1 MGKRIDALRKRISKP
16 TYSSDGSTLTDIF
29 GFNSAENPY
38 NNEST
43 WFDLYKGE
51 PLIRGAID
59 SKANAIAGDWLIES
73 VSEAPNELE
82 KKRMKEIT
90 DWLSDPEF
98 GMHTK
103 LITMATKLQLTSVS
117 YLEIERDIK
126 KFFILNKSDVTPKWN
141 KRGTEIDHLEWAKK
155 GTNATPDIIPKHLF
169 VLGTRFES
177 DTNLW
182 MESVMETMI
191 DIGNLLFQ
199 SRKYNLDIFKAGG
212 VPSMLFNLDPSTTDK
227 EYKKFVKKI
236 KETKAGKNL
245 TARGIIKTTVIGG
258 FNKDM
263 EYKEMNNYALQAI
276 MTLLNISPI
285 MMNLLNA
292 KAGNDKQEANAFA
305 TSTHSYQNIMNDMVS
320 LAIHKIYGKLEDV
333 KSPKMA
339 DDGLVVKNEKGDI
352 QYTTTKA
359 RPLGDPYRKFRFKLR
374 KWVNPREQAAL
385 HKIYLDSTV
394 FTPNEVRAQ
403 LGFENRDGGDE
414 VLEVGMSMGNTGA
427 DQPARD
433 NTEQAEDDE
442 DATSVD

>member
-1 MGKRIDALRKRISKP
+1 MGKRINAIRKRISKP
-16 TYSSDGSTLTDIF
+16 TYASDGSVLTDLF

-73 VSEAPNELE
+73 TTEIPTDVE
-82 KKRMKEIT
+82 KKRIREIT

-98 GMHTK
+98 ALHTK
-103 LITMATKLQLTSVS
+103 LITIATKLQLTSLS
-117 YLEIERDIK
+117 YLEIERELK
-126 KFFILNKSDVTPKWN
+126 KFYILNSSDVTPKWN
-141 KRGTEIDHLEWAKK
+141 RRGTEIDHLEWKK
-155 GTNATPDIIPKHLF
+155 DGQKEPDIIPKHLF
-169 VLGTRFES
+169 VLGSRFDA

-191 DIGNLLFQ
+191 DIANLLYQ
-199 SRKYNLDIFKAGG
+199 SRKYNLDIFKSGG

-227 EYKKFVKKI
+227 EYKRFLKKI
-236 KETKAGKNL
+236 RETKAGKNL
-245 TARGIIKTTVIGG
+245 TARGIIKATVIGG

-276 MTLLNISPI
+276 MTLLNISPV

-305 TSTHSYQNIMNDMVS
+305 TSTHSYQNVINDMIS
-320 LAIHKIYGKLEDV
+320 LAIHKIYGKLEDI
-333 KSPKMA
+333 KSPKMNG
-339 DDGLVVKNEKGDI
+339 DGKVVKNANGDI
-352 QYTTTKA
+352 EYVFTKA
-359 RPLGDPYRKFRFKLR
+359 RPLSDPYRKFRFKLR

-403 LGFENRDGGDE
+403 LGYEDREGGDE
-414 VLEVGMSMGNTGA
+414 VLEVGMSMGNDGN
-427 DQPARD
+427 DKPAQDR
-433 NTEQAEDDE
+433 TE
-442 DATSVD
+442 DADNNEDETQV